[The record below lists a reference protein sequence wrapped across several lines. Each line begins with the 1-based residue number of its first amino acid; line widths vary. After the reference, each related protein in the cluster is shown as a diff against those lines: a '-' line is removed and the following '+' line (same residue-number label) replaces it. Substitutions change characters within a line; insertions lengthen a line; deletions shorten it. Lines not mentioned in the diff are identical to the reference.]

1 MLESAG
7 LAVVCV
13 DPRVDEEALIEPDPT
28 RRAGRLA
35 AAKAEAVRLVHPDS
49 WVLGADQVVH
59 LDGEVF
65 GKPKDPDDHLRR
77 LRSMRGRVHELV
89 TGWALR
95 GPGDPGDGIVVTRMA
110 VRADLTE
117 QELAE
122 YVATGEGAGC
132 AGGYMAEARGAFLF
146 EGVDGDW
153 FNIVGLPLFEVLTA
167 LRARGW
173 RFGGWR

>member
-7 LAVVCV
+7 LAVTCV
-13 DPRVDEEALIEPDPT
+13 DPRVDEEALIEPDPA

-35 AAKAEAVRLVHPDS
+35 AAKADAVAAQAPNQ
-49 WVLGADQVVH
+49 WVLGADQVVQ

-65 GKPKDPDDHLRR
+65 GKPRDPSDHLDR
-77 LRSMRGRVHELV
+77 LRGMRGRTHELV

-95 GPGDPGDGIVVTRMA
+95 GPGAAGDGVVITRMS
-110 VRADLTE
+110 VRADLTD
-117 QELAE
+117 QELAD

-146 EGVDGDW
+146 DRIDGDW

-173 RFGGWR
+173 RFGGWG